1 MQKILFYKMSASGN
15 DFILIDDRNKGLDS
29 EGIRPFVQQVCR
41 RRFSVG
47 ADGLILIESST
58 RAHFKWRFFNADGSE
73 AEMCGNGGRCV
84 AKLAHLLGIAP
95 AQLSFETQAGII
107 QAEVTTTGVK
117 LKMTEP
123 YNLRPQIDLNLKDQ
137 SIQGG
142 FINTG
147 VPHLVRLVDD
157 LEGYPVVE
165 VGKQIRFHPE
175 FSPAGTNADFV
186 KIISPDR
193 IAIRTYER
201 GVEDET
207 MACGTGAI
215 ASALMASVWKGMG
228 SPVAVETYG
237 GEVLTIFFQRT
248 GEGFSE
254 VYLEGPAKVIYQ
266 GYLWEEALK

>member
-1 MQKILFYKMSASGN
+1 MQKIPFYKMSASGN
-15 DFILIDDRNKGLDS
+15 DFILIDNRDKGLATNNMPS
-29 EGIRPFVQQVCR
+29 FTRKVCQ

-47 ADGLILIESST
+47 ADGLILIEVSPK
-58 RAHFKWRFFNADGSE
+58 AHFKWRFFNADGSE

-84 AKLAHLLGIAP
+84 AKLAHMLGITP
-95 AQLSFETQAGII
+95 AQLSFETKAGII
-107 QAEVTTTGVK
+107 HAEVTTAGVK

-123 YNLRPQIDLNLKDQ
+123 YNLRPQINLSLKDQ
-137 SIQGG
+137 AIPGG

-147 VPHLVRLVDD
+147 VPHFVCLVDN
-157 LEGYPVVE
+157 LEEYRVVE
-165 VGKQIRFHPE
+165 IGRQIRYHSE

-186 KIISPDR
+186 KIINPDR

-215 ASALMASVWKGMG
+215 ASALMVSVWNGMG
-228 SPVAVETYG
+228 SPAAVETFG

-248 GEGFSE
+248 GEKFSE
-254 VYLEGPAKVIYQ
+254 VYLEGRAKVIYQ
-266 GYLWEEALK
+266 GYLWEEALN